1 MEGQDTGGREGREAV
16 GLRLR
21 SQPAPG
27 EPLDLFPLDQV
38 PLHLPH
44 RIMLKRGK
52 KKNGALK
59 KL

>member
-1 MEGQDTGGREGREAV
+1 MEGQDTAGQEGREAV

-27 EPLDLFPLDQV
+27 EPLDLFPLNQV

-44 RIMLKRGK
+44 RIMLKRGG
-52 KKNGALK
+52 KNGALK